1 MGRGQQSMK
10 YYSTLVFLSFFFLLT
25 LSVPPYLFIYSDG
38 NLIEGVIMVLAQT
51 KKKKK
56 REQLSSLVHS
66 ICMSIQPTRLEKNV
80 AHEYPVARMWKN

>member
-1 MGRGQQSMK
+1 MK
-10 YYSTLVFLSFFFLLT
+10 YYSALVFLSFFFLLT

-56 REQLSSLVHS
+56 KESNYL
-66 ICMSIQPTRLEKNV
+66 P
-80 AHEYPVARMWKN
+80 

>member
-1 MGRGQQSMK
+1 MK
-10 YYSTLVFLSFFFLLT
+10 YYSALVFLSFFFLLT

-56 REQLSSLVHS
+56 KRAIIFPSSFNLYV
-66 ICMSIQPTRLEKNV
+66 
-80 AHEYPVARMWKN
+80 YPANQT